1 MAAITIAKVQDA
13 NVYVNG
19 TSTHGQ
25 AQEVSLPEV
34 QFNKGEYKAL
44 GLIGVAS
51 FFNGVDKMEATIKWN
66 YPDNEVQIAC
76 ANPRKSVDLMVRSN
90 KMIFVNGDLDSEVP
104 VVVYLK
110 GTSNNH
116 GTGSYKAKEDTDI
129 STKLDITYMKQVVNG
144 QEILEI
150 DVLNNI
156 LRINGEDQLADYKKN
171 LGI

>member
-1 MAAITIAKVQDA
+1 MAITVSKVQDA

-25 AQEVSLPEV
+25 AAEVSLPEI
-34 QFNKGEYKAL
+34 QFEKMDYKAL
-44 GLIGVAS
+44 GMIGVAK
-51 FFNGVDKMEATIKWN
+51 FFNGFSALEATIKWN

-76 ANPRKSVDLMVRSN
+76 ANPKKAIDLMIRSN
-90 KMIFVNGDLDSEVP
+90 KTIFQDGSISAEQP
-104 VVVYLK
+104 VVIYLK

-116 GTGSYKAKEDTDI
+116 GLGAFKAKEDTDL
-129 STKLDITYMKQVVNG
+129 STKFDVSYVKQEVNG
-144 QEILEI
+144 REIVEI

-156 LRINGEDQLADYKKN
+156 FRVDGVDIMADYRKN

>member
-1 MAAITIAKVQDA
+1 MAITISKVQDA

-34 QFNKGEYKAL
+34 QFNKSEYKAL
-44 GLIGVAS
+44 GLIGTAK
-51 FFNGVDKMEATIKWN
+51 FFNGIDAMEATIKWN
-66 YPDNEVQIAC
+66 YPENEVQIALS
-76 ANPRKSVDLMVRSN
+76 NPRKSVDLMVRSN
-90 KMIFVNGDLDSEVP
+90 KAVYINGDLSEELP
-104 VVVYLK
+104 VVVYLR

-116 GTGSYKAKEDTDI
+116 GTGDYKSKEDTDM
-129 STKLDITYMKQVVNG
+129 SSKLDITYLKEEVNG
-144 QEILEI
+144 QAIIEV

-156 LRINGEDQLADYKKN
+156 FRINGEDQLKDYKSN